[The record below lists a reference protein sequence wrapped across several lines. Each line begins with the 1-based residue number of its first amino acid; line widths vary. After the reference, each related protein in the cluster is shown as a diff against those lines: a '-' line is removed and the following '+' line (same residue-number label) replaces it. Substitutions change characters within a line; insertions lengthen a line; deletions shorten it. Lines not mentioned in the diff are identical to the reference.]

1 MAVAYSG
8 NFYSVID
15 TEMPVERINKIF
27 EVLEPEL
34 VLTDRK
40 HFENAKEFFCEDR
53 IIVTEELNDSEI
65 FEETIEEE

>member
-1 MAVAYSG
+1 MMAVAYSG

-40 HFENAKEFFCEDR
+40 HFENAKSFFVKTGLLLQR
-53 IIVTEELNDSEI
+53 N
-65 FEETIEEE
+65 